1 MGKMKIAAAAAAAA
15 LLSLGGY
22 EIISA
27 ANVYTLDAV
36 TVTASRYEKK
46 DLDVPASTQVIT
58 GEELKQTGAVN
69 LQKALAFSD
78 GIVYQQMGPGGAA
91 LSSMTSKIIMR
102 GMEDGTL
109 ILVNGTPVNWRGK
122 YNLEDFPLDTIDR
135 VEIVRGGGSV
145 LYGSQATGGVIN
157 IITKSAAS
165 NEAHVGF
172 GNYGQQNHGATVSAG
187 PVSVSYNYNKWDE
200 VGYVSKLL
208 SSGKETRNKFT
219 GSEKNDIFLTYRM
232 NDKVNFLYNHDE
244 SWNTWEYFFVKG
256 YGSLDNAMRYNR
268 LYTRTK
274 DFWQANLEDGKGLT
288 GHVYYLRDKQDGAGQ
303 NFWDKYG
310 KKPDYTKVN
319 TKDTITNYGYDLQK
333 VWEGDLQTFL
343 LGTSYNKEKWQT
355 RDLFTP
361 KNNAKYERN
370 VYSFF
375 GQWDRPVTEKDRLIL
390 SARETWTTGAAEDK
404 NYTNFSGQAQYLHKI
419 SDSESLYASAGQS
432 FVMPSFSNMYSTGEG
447 SNRIVGNPNL
457 KPLRGTHYEA
467 GWKKADGKAQYK
479 VAAFLSRTKDDLSF
493 SKGTKA
499 TGDSDVWYVNNQD
512 TKNKGIEASV
522 SVQEDNGFSWHYG
535 VTYNNPQAK
544 VNSNKTGAKT
554 YWDRMYGRWQM
565 NAGLSY
571 QKDKWSASLN
581 GTYLFD
587 RVMTPTTEH
596 SYETKPYLLTSLD
609 VQYSP
614 NKNQTISLSVDNLLD
629 REDNVG
635 HTSSYYYATPI
646 NYLLSYS
653 YKF

>member
-1 MGKMKIAAAAAAAA
+1 M
-15 LLSLGGY
+15 
-22 EIISA
+22 
-27 ANVYTLDAV
+27 
-36 TVTASRYEKK
+36 
-46 DLDVPASTQVIT
+46 
-58 GEELKQTGAVN
+58 
-69 LQKALAFSD
+69 
-78 GIVYQQMGPGGAA
+78 
-91 LSSMTSKIIMR
+91 SSMTSKIIMR

-157 IITKSAAS
+157 IITKVGAS

-172 GNYGQQNHGATVSAG
+172 GNYGQQNHGAAVSAG
-187 PVSVSYNYNKWDE
+187 PVSVSYNYNKWDD
-200 VGYVSKLL
+200 VGYVSRYTSK
-208 SSGKETRNKFT
+208 GKEKKNKFT
-219 GSEKNDIFLTYRM
+219 GSEKNDVFLTYRPS
-232 NDKVNFLYNHDE
+232 DKLNFLYNHDE
-244 SWNTWEYFFVKG
+244 SWNTWEYSFGKG
-256 YGSLDNAMRYNR
+256 YAEAIQNTPQYNR
-268 LYTRTK
+268 LYTRIK
-274 DFWQANLEDGKGLT
+274 DFWQANLDDGKGLT
-288 GHVYYLRDKQDGAGQ
+288 GHMYYLRDKQDGKGQ
-303 NFWDKYG
+303 YFWNASGSKAD
-310 KKPDYTKVN
+310 THRVN

-333 VWEGDLQTFL
+333 VWEGDRQTFL

-361 KNNAKYERN
+361 ANNARYERN
-370 VYSFF
+370 VFSFF
-375 GQWDRPVTEKDRLIL
+375 GQWDRSVTEKDRMIL

-419 SDSESLYASAGQS
+419 SDSESLYVSAGQS

-447 SNRIVGNPNL
+447 SSRIVGNPNL
-457 KPLRGTHYEA
+457 KPLRGTHYET

-493 SKGTKA
+493 SRGK
-499 TGDSDVWYVNNQD
+499 DENRNDVWYVNNQD

-522 SVQEDNGFSWHYG
+522 TVQEENGFSWHYG
-535 VTYNNPQAK
+535 VTYSNPQAK
-544 VNSNKTGAKT
+544 VNSDKKGAKT

-587 RVMTPTTEH
+587 RVMTPTSAH
-596 SYETKPYLLTSLD
+596 SFETKPYLLTSLD

-614 NKNQTISLSVDNLLD
+614 NKNQTISFAIDNLLD
-629 REDNVG
+629 RDDHVS
-635 HTSSYYYATPI
+635 HTSSYYYVTPI